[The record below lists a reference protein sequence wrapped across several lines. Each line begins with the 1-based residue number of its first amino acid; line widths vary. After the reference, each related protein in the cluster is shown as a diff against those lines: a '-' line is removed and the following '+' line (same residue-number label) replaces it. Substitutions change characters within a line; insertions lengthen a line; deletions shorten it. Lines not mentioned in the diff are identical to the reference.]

1 MINKKFKNF
10 TKIIPLQKSIEK
22 VQWNIVLLIIFSM
35 KFVFEL
41 MIRKLEILLENYVG
55 IRFPPIKSF
64 NFLQFLVKCKILDI
78 YLILYD

>member
-1 MINKKFKNF
+1 
-10 TKIIPLQKSIEK
+10 
-22 VQWNIVLLIIFSM
+22 M

-64 NFLQFLVKCKILDI
+64 NFLQFLEKFKVLDI
-78 YLILYD
+78 YLILCDWWKFKVLDIYLILCDWWKLKENWIFK